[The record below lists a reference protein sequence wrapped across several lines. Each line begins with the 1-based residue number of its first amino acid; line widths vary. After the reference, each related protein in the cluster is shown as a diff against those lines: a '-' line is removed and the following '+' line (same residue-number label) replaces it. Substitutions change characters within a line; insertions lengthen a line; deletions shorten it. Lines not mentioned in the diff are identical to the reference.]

1 VNFVNRDLPA
11 AQRLLVSGITAS
23 TLQLV
28 RALQDGCNAANLERL
43 MTQRRRMLAELA
55 ASPASPVL
63 AGMLAALDAAVA
75 ESDRTVELLAA

>member
-1 VNFVNRDLPA
+1 MNRDLPA

-28 RALQDGCNAANLERL
+28 RALRDGCSAQKLERL
-43 MTQRRRMLAELA
+43 MAERRRMLAELA
-55 ASPASPVL
+55 AGPACPVL
-63 AGMLAALDAAVA
+63 AGMLAALGAAVA

>member
-1 VNFVNRDLPA
+1 VNRDLPA

-28 RALQDGCNAANLERL
+28 RALRDGSGAERL
-43 MTQRRRMLAELA
+43 AQLMAQRRRMLAELA
-55 ASPASPVL
+55 AGPVNPVL
-63 AGMLAALDAAVA
+63 SGMLAALGAAVE